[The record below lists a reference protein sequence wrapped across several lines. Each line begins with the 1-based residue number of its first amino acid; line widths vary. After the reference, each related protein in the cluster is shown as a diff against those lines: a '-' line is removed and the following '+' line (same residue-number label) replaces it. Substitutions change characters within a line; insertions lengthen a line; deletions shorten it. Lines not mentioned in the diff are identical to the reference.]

1 MISLK
6 RLFGMTPEQKL
17 ARRTIKE
24 LSALSDYELNDLGI
38 SRGEIY
44 WLANEPV
51 RELIKK
57 ENYEA
62 GDHYFRGKTYATWK
76 GKSHA

>member
-6 RLFGMTPEQKL
+6 RLFGLTPEQKL

-24 LSALSDYELNDLGI
+24 LSALSDFELNDLGI
-38 SRGEIY
+38 SRSEIY
-44 WLANEPV
+44 WIANEPV

-57 ENYEA
+57 ENYDA
-62 GDHYFRGKTYATWK
+62 GDHYFKGKQYATWK
-76 GKSHA
+76 GKAHA

>member
-44 WLANEPV
+44 WFANEPV

-57 ENYEA
+57 EN
-62 GDHYFRGKTYATWK
+62 
-76 GKSHA
+76 

>member
-6 RLFGMTPEQKL
+6 RLFGLTPEQKL

-24 LSALSDYELNDLGI
+24 LSALSDFELNDLGI
-38 SRGEIY
+38 SRSEIY
-44 WLANEPV
+44 WIANEPV

-62 GDHYFRGKTYATWK
+62 GDHYMKGRRVATWK
-76 GKSHA
+76 GKAHA

>member
-6 RLFGMTPEQKL
+6 RLFGLTPEQKL

-24 LSALSDYELNDLGI
+24 LSALSDFELNDLGI
-38 SRGEIY
+38 SRSEIY
-44 WLANEPV
+44 WIANEPV

-62 GDHYFRGKTYATWK
+62 GNHYMKGRRVATWK
-76 GKSHA
+76 GKAHA

>member
-6 RLFGMTPEQKL
+6 RLFGLTPEQKL
-17 ARRTIKE
+17 AKRTIKE
-24 LSALSDYELNDLGI
+24 LSALSNRELNDLGI
-38 SRGEIY
+38 SRGEIH

-51 RELIKK
+51 RELVKR

-62 GDHYFRGKTYATWK
+62 GDHYLRGKQYATWK
-76 GKSHA
+76 GKAHA

>member
-44 WLANEPV
+44 WFANEPV

-62 GDHYFRGKTYATWK
+62 GNHYLRGKQYATWK

>member
-6 RLFGMTPEQKL
+6 RLFGLTPEQKL
-17 ARRTIKE
+17 AKRTIKE
-24 LSALSDYELNDLGI
+24 LSALNDHELNDLGI
-38 SRGEIY
+38 SRSEIY
-44 WLANEPV
+44 WIANEPV

-62 GDHYFRGKTYATWK
+62 GDHYLRGKQHATWK
-76 GKSHA
+76 GKAHA

>member
-6 RLFGMTPEQKL
+6 RLFGLTPEQKL

-24 LSALSDYELNDLGI
+24 LSALSDFELNDLGI
-38 SRGEIY
+38 SRSEIY
-44 WLANEPV
+44 WVANEPV

-62 GDHYFRGKTYATWK
+62 GDHYMKGRRVATWK
-76 GKSHA
+76 GKAHA